1 MIPWSN
7 IVTGTVGLAGIGGTL
22 WQGKRSR
29 EASSKDLNH
38 SLEVGAAN
46 LITSINADNERA
58 RIAEKRRIY
67 ASFIAT
73 LGGLLKTWNQVNTIP
88 RAEALVGSL
97 AAAAELR
104 LIAPGDLGV
113 KAETVLT
120 IAAASGQIHEKFG
133 ILRLL
138 LIYSMRADLG
148 EASPLSPEQ
157 EQVFKE
163 YSQSTLAAMSSPAN
177 NDQDKS

>member
-7 IVTGTVGLAGIGGTL
+7 IVTGAVGLAGTGGTL
-22 WQGKRSR
+22 WQGQRGR

-73 LGGLLKTWNQVNTIP
+73 LGNLLKTWNQVNTMP

-104 LIAPGDLGV
+104 
-113 KAETVLT
+113 K
-120 IAAASGQIHEKFG
+120 
-133 ILRLL
+133 LRLC
-138 LIYSMRADLG
+138 
-148 EASPLSPEQ
+148 
-157 EQVFKE
+157 
-163 YSQSTLAAMSSPAN
+163 
-177 NDQDKS
+177 